1 MLDEALTE
9 YIHQGLAAQMGTR
22 NAALQPNGARLA
34 AVRVEADRL
43 HIVAYIPA
51 SSAGPLL
58 DDLRSNGQ
66 AAVTITR
73 PADDKACQVKGVFVE
88 TWAAREDERA
98 FVEGQWEG
106 FLGQLEQVGLPR
118 VASTHW
124 DWWPCVAVRI
134 RATALFDQTPG
145 PAAGAPLA

>member
-9 YIHQGLAAQMGTR
+9 YIHQGLAAQIGTR
-22 NAALQPNGARLA
+22 NAALQPNGGRLS
-34 AVRVEADRL
+34 AVRVEDDRR

-51 SSAGPLL
+51 AAAGPLL
-58 DDLRSNGQ
+58 DDLRENGQ

-73 PADDKACQVKGVFVE
+73 PADDKACQVKGVFVD
-88 TWAAREDERA
+88 TWAARDDEQA
-98 FVEGQWEG
+98 FVMRQWEG

-118 VASTHW
+118 VAATHW
-124 DWWPCVAVRI
+124 EAWPCVAVRI